1 MAALGA
7 KLRFRGRTVSFWCP
21 GCRRAHIILVSS
33 DAVPYASPCVFD
45 GNCDCPTFTPSIMI
59 NPPGPMHNPDAPVCH
74 FFVTK
79 GRMLF
84 LQDCTHPLAGQ
95 TVDLP
100 DYPTERVMTTEKT
113 HEGLPVAGYRPQDGT
128 AVQKVNT
135 NKVAEERVLRIL
147 DDLAADPE
155 VDKRWLAI
163 GRTQIEQGFMAVN
176 RAVFKPG
183 RAVLPEER
191 D

>member
-1 MAALGA
+1 M
-7 KLRFRGRTVSFWCP
+7 
-21 GCRRAHIILVSS
+21 
-33 DAVPYASPCVFD
+33 
-45 GNCDCPTFTPSIMI
+45 
-59 NPPGPMHNPDAPVCH
+59 
-74 FFVTK
+74 
-79 GRMLF
+79 
-84 LQDCTHPLAGQ
+84 
-95 TVDLP
+95 
-100 DYPTERVMTTEKT
+100 MTAEKT

-135 NKVAEERVLRIL
+135 NKEAEERVLRIL

-183 RAVLPEER
+183 RAVLPE
-191 D
+191 DGD